1 MLWIEKKG
9 ALFEKSAQK
18 LFVFPDL

>member
-18 LFVFPDL
+18 LFVFANL